1 MENKRTKTWATI
13 VYSESAP
20 PNWIEILKEQHIPAF
35 VSPKHDKD
43 LTDDGTL
50 KKEHYHV
57 MLLFEGLKSVEQAKE
72 VFEKIGGVGVELVNC
87 TRAYARYLCHLD
99 NPDKVQYDANEV
111 ISIAGADYTEMLN
124 TPPNTYTIIAEII
137 EYCQQNDIDSYA
149 YILLYAK
156 NNRSDWFKVL
166 CDSGTLLIVQ
176 FLKSK
181 HWEEHRDDK
190 YNRYSPLQK
199 TDSLPMEE

>member
-124 TPPNTYTIIAEII
+124 TSPNTYTIIAEII

-149 YILLYAK
+149 YIRLYSK
-156 NNRSDWFKVL
+156 NKRSDWFKVL
-166 CDSGTLLIVQ
+166 CYSGTLLIVQ

>member
-124 TPPNTYTIIAEII
+124 TSPNTYTIIAEII

-166 CDSGTLLIVQ
+166 CDCGTLLIVH

-181 HWEEHRDDK
+181 LWEEH
-190 YNRYSPLQK
+190 
-199 TDSLPMEE
+199 

>member
-124 TPPNTYTIIAEII
+124 TSPNTYTIIAEIV

-156 NNRSDWFKVL
+156 NYLSDWFKVL